1 MGKKGNHKSLYLV
14 LLALLKI
21 FINVFR
27 YEWLRKLNKILT
39 GLTSSKS
46 CADYQKQQQ
55 VRKMKNGNHYL
66 SKYPSGLPRRFVFHK
81 FLCIEIFR
89 LRVCE
94 STRKS

>member
-66 SKYPSGLPRRFVFHK
+66 SKYHRVYLEDLFSINSYVLK
-81 FLCIEIFR
+81 FLG
-89 LRVCE
+89 
-94 STRKS
+94 